1 MNPAVA
7 SSAAP
12 SGRPTLPPSIVF
24 IFGGSGDLNLR
35 KLTPALFNLSLDGY
49 LPEQFAV
56 VGLGRSTF
64 TDDSFRDRLLAG
76 VNSFSRRK
84 QGPDGAWARFAPCL
98 HWLQLDGGDAAH
110 YLKITEFVTAREAEW
125 GQPANV
131 LFYLSV
137 APQLV
142 PEMTRNLATLPFAHN
157 KERVRIVFEKP
168 FGHDRQS
175 ARELNDLIGS
185 LFAEQQVYRI
195 DHYLGKETVQ
205 NLLAFRFANTLFEP
219 VWNNNYVESVQ
230 IMAAETVALE
240 GRGGYYETSGALRD
254 MIQNH
259 LLQVL
264 CIVAMEPPVSF
275 DADEIRNKK
284 VEVLKAIRKWRTD
297 DVPQNAVRGQYGPK
311 TVDDKPVPG
320 YRHEEGVSPT
330 SMTETF
336 AAVRLFCDNWRWRGV
351 PFYIRTGKDLARKTT
366 QIVVQF
372 KPAPHYA
379 FPDTASTEWKANR
392 LVISIAPDMSIR
404 MQVQAKRPGQT
415 LMIDPVEM
423 VFAYQAAFG
432 EQQPEA
438 YETLLWDALIGDATL
453 FMRADQVDAAWE
465 VVMPILDAWTA
476 HSQPDAMPTYTP
488 GSWGPVEADALTAQ
502 DGFRWAND

>member
-1 MNPAVA
+1 MNPIVS
-7 SSAAP
+7 SSAATP
-12 SGRPTLPPSIVF
+12 DRVVLPPSIVF

-35 KLTPALFNLSLDGY
+35 KLTPALFNLYLDGY

-56 VGLGRSTF
+56 VGLGRSSF
-64 TDDSFRDRLLAG
+64 SDDSFRERLLAG
-76 VNSFSRRK
+76 VESFSRRK
-84 QGPDGAWARFAPCL
+84 SGPDEAWAAFAPHL
-98 HWLQLDGGDAAH
+98 SWLQLDGGDVAH
-110 YLKITEFVTAREAEW
+110 YPKITEFVAGKEAEW
-125 GQPANV
+125 GQQAQV

-142 PEMTRNLATLPFAHN
+142 PDMTRNLATLPFAHD
-157 KERVRIVFEKP
+157 KDRVRIVFEKP

-175 ARELNDLIGS
+175 ARELNEIIGG

-219 VWNNNYVESVQ
+219 VWNNHYVESVQ
-230 IMAAETVALE
+230 VMAAETVALE
-240 GRGGYYETSGALRD
+240 GRAGYYETSGALRD

-264 CIVAMEPPVSF
+264 CMVAMEPPTSF

-284 VEVLKAIRKWRTD
+284 VEVLKAIRKWS
-297 DVPQNAVRGQYGPK
+297 VEEAGNNAVRGQYGPK
-311 TVDDKPVPG
+311 TNGDKTGLG
-320 YRHEEGVSPT
+320 YRQEQGVSAT

-336 AAVRLFCDNWRWRGV
+336 AAVRIFCDNWRWRGV
-351 PFYIRTGKDLARKTT
+351 PFYIRTGKALARKTT
-366 QIVVQF
+366 EIVVQF

-379 FPDTASTEWKANR
+379 FPLSSTQEWKANQ
-392 LVISIAPDMSIR
+392 LIISIAPDMSIR

-423 VFAYQAAFG
+423 VFQYKSTFG

-465 VVMPILDAWTA
+465 VVMPILDNWST
-476 HSQPDAMPTYTP
+476 HQQPDAMPTYTP
-488 GSWGPVEADALTAQ
+488 GTWGPTEADALTGQ
-502 DGFRWAND
+502 DGFSWNNG